1 MAAYGNMDKG
11 LPGELVGLEVTHQ
24 IDSRLA
30 KGAVP
35 FGGLCFGTGDGEQ
48 VTAKGESALLG
59 IAARTALDTPD
70 YKDGDAVNVCRTG
83 QIFGTAGEAISADA
97 EVSVNASTG
106 KIVAKTS
113 AAAGAKRTVTI
124 TLANTSAAD
133 KVVTVV
139 IGDKVAQVSTTA
151 DVKAAADVAA
161 ALKTAIDALDIP
173 FVASVASAVVTLT
186 AKEKGVAAN
195 DIAVTGTTNDG
206 TQTVTVANGTS
217 GADVVLNPGWFARST
232 AENANDLVIVDLG

>member
-11 LPGELVGLEVTHQ
+11 LPGELVGLTNTHQ

-48 VTAKGESALLG
+48 VTAKGDGALLG
-59 IAARTALDTPD
+59 IAARTALDTPE
-70 YKDGDAVNVCRTG
+70 YVDGEAVNVCRTG
-83 QIFGTAGEAISADA
+83 KIFGTAGEAVSADA

-113 AAAGAKRTVTI
+113 AADGAKRTVTI
-124 TLANTSAAD
+124 TVAGTSAAS

-139 IGDKVAQVSTTA
+139 VGDKVAQVNTTD

-161 ALKTAIDALDIP
+161 ALKAALAALDIP

-217 GADVVLNPGWFARST
+217 GSDVVLNPGWFARST
-232 AENANDLVIVDLG
+232 AEAANDLLIVDLG

>member
-48 VTAKGESALLG
+48 VTAKGDGALLG
-59 IAARTALDTPD
+59 IAARTALDTPE
-70 YKDGDAVNVCRTG
+70 YVDGEAVNVCRTG
-83 QIFGTAGEAISADA
+83 KIFGTAGEAISADA

-113 AAAGAKRTVTI
+113 AADGAKRTVTI
-124 TLANTSAAD
+124 TVAGTSAAS

-139 IGDKVAQVSTTA
+139 VGDKVAQVNTTD

-161 ALKTAIDALDIP
+161 ALKAALAELDIP

-232 AENANDLVIVDLG
+232 AEAANDLVIVDLG

>member
-24 IDSRLA
+24 IDSRIA

-48 VTAKGESALLG
+48 VTAKGEGALLG
-59 IAARTALDTPD
+59 IAARTALDTPE
-70 YKDGDAVNVCRTG
+70 YVDGEAVNVCRTG
-83 QIFGTAGEAISADA
+83 KIFGTAGEAVSADA

-124 TLANTSAAD
+124 TVAGTSAAS

-139 IGDKVAQVSTTA
+139 VGDKVAQVNTTA

-161 ALKTAIDALDIP
+161 ALKAALEALDIP
-173 FVASVASAVVTLT
+173 FVATVASAVVTLT

-195 DIAVTGTTNDG
+195 DIAVTATTNDG

-217 GADVVLNPGWFARST
+217 GSDVVLNPGWFARST
-232 AENANDLVIVDLG
+232 AEAANDLVIVDLG

>member
-124 TLANTSAAD
+124 TLAGTSAAD

-206 TQTVTVANGTS
+206 TQTVTVADGTT

-232 AENANDLVIVDLG
+232 AEAANDLIIVDLG

>member
-11 LPGELVGLEVTHQ
+11 LPGGLIGLTETHQ

-30 KGAVP
+30 KGNIPYGSPV
-35 FGGLCFGTGDGEQ
+35 FGTGDGEQ
-48 VTAKGESALLG
+48 VTKSGDALLG
-59 IAARTALDTPD
+59 VAGRTAKDTPEW
-70 YKDGDAVNVCRTG
+70 KDGDAVNVVRTG
-83 QIFGTAGEAISADA
+83 KVWGVAGEAISADA
-97 EVSVNASTG
+97 EISVNASTG
-106 KIVAKTS
+106 KFIAKTS
-113 AAAGAKRTVTI
+113 TAAGAKRTVTI
-124 TLANTSAAD
+124 TLSGTSAAD

-139 IGDKVAQVSTTA
+139 IGDKVAQVSTTD

-173 FVASVASAVVTLT
+173 FVASRASAVVTLT

-206 TQTVTVANGTS
+206 TQTVTVANGTT
-217 GADVVLNPGWFARST
+217 GADVIMNPGWFARST
-232 AENANDLVIVDLG
+232 AENADELVAVDLG

>member
-83 QIFGTAGEAISADA
+83 KILGTAGEAISADA

-124 TLANTSAAD
+124 TLAGTSAAD

-206 TQTVTVANGTS
+206 TQTVTVADGTT

-232 AENANDLVIVDLG
+232 AEAANDLIIVDLG